1 MQLVASRAT
10 DTDSYLLR
18 SYECLIMVRMDVNAM
33 LVMSDMLSRIM
44 NARHSCSDHCK

>member
-10 DTDSYLLR
+10 DIDSYLLK

-33 LVMSDMLSRIM
+33 LVMSDMLNRIM
-44 NARHSCSDHCK
+44 DGRHSSYDHSK